1 MRRLCEGSVYNIFA
15 LKCSITA
22 FTVNLR
28 LSAVAFIYFIEIL
41 VHRLQCIRGV
51 ALYMQRFQV
60 RFSAVRNT
68 ERADKK
74 IKSVPRVF
82 LKTKQNFRSVQL
94 T

>member
-1 MRRLCEGSVYNIFA
+1 MVAMVHSYESSVYNVF
-15 LKCSITA
+15 A

-51 ALYMQRFQV
+51 GAVHVAFPGRFLLQLETL
-60 RFSAVRNT
+60 T

-82 LKTKQNFRSVQL
+82 LKTNKFL
-94 T
+94 